1 MSNVINRYLEQEMKE
16 SYLDYS
22 MSVIV
27 SRALPDVKDGLKPVH
42 RRILFAMH
50 EVGMTSDK
58 PHKKSARIVGEVLGK
73 YHPHGDSA
81 VYSTMVRMAQDFNY
95 RYELIDG
102 HGNFGSI
109 DGDSAAA
116 MRYTEARMSKI
127 AKELLVDIDKN
138 TIDYRKNF
146 DDSLEE
152 PIVLPAKLPNLLL
165 NGATG
170 IAVGMATNI
179 PPHNLGELV
188 DGILAVI
195 NNRMEIKSKKDQL
208 KEKMEKIK
216 EIVENSSEK
225 LSSEAAYERLE
236 KIISKTDFE
245 DEFKVLDNIE
255 KIKLRVE
262 RALTQNEAENLKAK
276 KESEEFEGLTFEEVK
291 LPILEEIKEVAT
303 STFEVVKRITSLD
316 LIQYISGPDFPTG
329 GIIDGK
335 KGIYD
340 AYTTGRGRVRVRG
353 KVKIEEHKN
362 GKSSII
368 INEVPFQVNKARMIE
383 KIAALVREKKITGI
397 TDLRDES
404 DRNGIRVVIETKRGE
419 EPELILNKLYKYTE
433 LQNTFGIIMLAL
445 VDNVPK
451 VLKLKEVL
459 DHYLNHRFDV
469 LTRRTKYELE
479 KAEKRSHI
487 LEGFRI
493 ALDNIA
499 EIIKT
504 IRGSQD
510 ANTAK
515 DTLKL
520 NYSFSEA
527 QARSI
532 LDMKLQRLTGLE
544 RDKIE
549 NEYKELMEIIKEL
562 NHILATE
569 SKIYEMIVEEITEL
583 KEKYNDKRRTQI
595 EESRLDINIE
605 DLIADEKVIVTLT
618 NKGFVKRIGQD
629 KYRAQKRG
637 GKGVSSQNTVE
648 GDFVENMY
656 AASNLDTMMIYTDSG
671 KVFSLKVYEIPESSK
686 QARGKLIENM
696 INLGEDEKVRAII
709 KVRNFSEDQEVFFL
723 TRNGIVK
730 KTNLSQFKN
739 INKSGLRAINLKE
752 GDDLIFVGL
761 IEDPSNEVFV
771 ATKKGY
777 SIKFPQDNVRSM
789 GRTAT
794 GVKGITLRDGDIVVS
809 GVILSR
815 EDAKI
820 LTLTENG
827 YGKRTRISGYTSQSR
842 GGKGTINIRINKK
855 NGEVVDIKSV
865 TDDEE
870 LLAITSN
877 GVVIRTP
884 VEDISLLGRAT
895 QGVKIMRVEK
905 DEHVVS
911 TIKVKKNIEASLEE
925 ELLEEEKAEIEKIE
939 ENKKG

>member
-1 MSNVINRYLEQEMKE
+1 MKE

-42 RRILFAMH
+42 RRILFAMN
-50 EVGMTSDK
+50 ELGMTSDK

-81 VYSTMVRMAQDFNY
+81 VYNTMVRMAQDFNY

-116 MRYTEARMSKI
+116 MRYTEARMAKI
-127 AKELLVDIDKN
+127 TKELLVDLDKN

-146 DDSLEE
+146 DDSLDE

-195 NNRMEIKSKKDQL
+195 KNRKDIKDKKGVILKGFEDIKSL
-208 KEKMEKIK
+208 I
-216 EIVENSSEK
+216 INSTEK
-225 LSSEAAYERLE
+225 LDAELTFERLE
-236 KIISKTDFE
+236 KRIARTDLE
-245 DEFKVLDNIE
+245 NENNI
-255 KIKLRVE
+255 L
-262 RALTQNEAENLKAK
+262 
-276 KESEEFEGLTFEEVK
+276 
-291 LPILEEIKEVAT
+291 
-303 STFEVVKRITSLD
+303 TSLD
-316 LIQYISGPDFPTG
+316 KIKSIVEKAIEENDALNFRLRKEMEANEENGEVEAITPELQLVTFREVKELIDGLLGEVVRIRPIDLIEYISGPDFPTG

-383 KIAALVREKKITGI
+383 KIAALVREKKVTGI

-451 VLKLKEVL
+451 VLNLKEIL
-459 DHYLNHRFDV
+459 DHYINHRLNV
-469 LTRRTKYELE
+469 ITRRTKYELE
-479 KAEKRSHI
+479 KAEKRAHI

-493 ALDNIA
+493 ALDNIG
-499 EIIKT
+499 EIIKI
-504 IRGSQD
+504 IRGSKD

-515 DTLKL
+515 DTLKMD
-520 NYSFSEA
+520 YSFSEA

-549 NEYKELMEIIKEL
+549 NEYTALMEIVKELMFILNNESKVYEIITEEL
-562 NHILATE
+562 E
-569 SKIYEMIVEEITEL
+569 EL
-583 KEKYNDKRRTQI
+583 KETYSDERRTQI

-618 NKGFVKRIGQD
+618 NKGYVKRIGQD
-629 KYRAQKRG
+629 KYKAQKRG

-656 AASNLDTMMIYTDSG
+656 AASNLDTMMIYTDAG
-671 KVFSLKVYEIPESSK
+671 KVYSLKVYEIPEFSK

-696 INLGEDEKVRAII
+696 ISLDEGEKVRAII
-709 KVRNFSEDQEVFFL
+709 KVRNFDETQEVFFL

-739 INKSGLRAINLKE
+739 INKSGLRAVNLKD

-761 IEDPSNEVFV
+761 IDTTDTDATNEVFI
-771 ATKKGY
+771 ATKLGY
-777 SIKFPQDNVRSM
+777 SIKFPHDNVRSM
-789 GRTAT
+789 GRSAT
-794 GVKGITLRDGDIVVS
+794 GVKGITLREEDEVIS
-809 GVILSR
+809 GVIIER

-820 LTLTENG
+820 LTITENG

-842 GGKGTINIRINKK
+842 GGKGTINIRISKR
-855 NGEVVDIKSV
+855 NGKVVEVKSV

-884 VEDISLLGRAT
+884 VEDISLIGRAT
-895 QGVKIMRVEK
+895 QGVKIMRVE
-905 DEHVVS
+905 DGEYVVS
-911 TIKVKKNIEASLEE
+911 TIKEKRNLEELIEE
-925 ELLEEEKAEIEKIE
+925 ELAEEK
-939 ENKKG
+939 

>member
-1 MSNVINRYLEQEMKE
+1 
-16 SYLDYS
+16 
-22 MSVIV
+22 
-27 SRALPDVKDGLKPVH
+27 
-42 RRILFAMH
+42 
-50 EVGMTSDK
+50 
-58 PHKKSARIVGEVLGK
+58 
-73 YHPHGDSA
+73 
-81 VYSTMVRMAQDFNY
+81 
-95 RYELIDG
+95 
-102 HGNFGSI
+102 
-109 DGDSAAA
+109 
-116 MRYTEARMSKI
+116 
-127 AKELLVDIDKN
+127 
-138 TIDYRKNF
+138 
-146 DDSLEE
+146 
-152 PIVLPAKLPNLLL
+152 
-165 NGATG
+165 
-170 IAVGMATNI
+170 
-179 PPHNLGELV
+179 
-188 DGILAVI
+188 
-195 NNRMEIKSKKDQL
+195 
-208 KEKMEKIK
+208 
-216 EIVENSSEK
+216 
-225 LSSEAAYERLE
+225 
-236 KIISKTDFE
+236 
-245 DEFKVLDNIE
+245 
-255 KIKLRVE
+255 
-262 RALTQNEAENLKAK
+262 
-276 KESEEFEGLTFEEVK
+276 
-291 LPILEEIKEVAT
+291 
-303 STFEVVKRITSLD
+303 
-316 LIQYISGPDFPTG
+316 
-329 GIIDGK
+329 
-335 KGIYD
+335 
-340 AYTTGRGRVRVRG
+340 
-353 KVKIEEHKN
+353 
-362 GKSSII
+362 
-368 INEVPFQVNKARMIE
+368 
-383 KIAALVREKKITGI
+383 
-397 TDLRDES
+397 RDES

>member
-303 STFEVVKRITSLD
+303 STFEVVKKITSLD

>member
-1 MSNVINRYLEQEMKE
+1 MSNIITRYIEQEMKE

-42 RRILFAMH
+42 RRILFAMN
-50 EVGMTSDK
+50 ELGMTSDK
-58 PHKKSARIVGEVLGK
+58 AHKKSARIVGEVLGK

-81 VYSTMVRMAQDFNY
+81 VYNTMVRMAQDFNY

-116 MRYTEARMSKI
+116 MRYTEARMAKI
-127 AKELLVDIDKN
+127 TKELLVDLDKN

-146 DDSLEE
+146 DDSLDE

-195 NNRMEIKSKKDQL
+195 NNRLEIKGKKA
-208 KEKMEKIK
+208 EIVEGFEKIK
-216 EIVENSSEK
+216 ELIINST
-225 LSSEAAYERLE
+225 E
-236 KIISKTDFE
+236 KIDAEIAFERIEKMISKGDVTDE
-245 DEFKVLDNIE
+245 NKLLNAVE
-255 KIKLRVE
+255 KIKAVIDKSIE
-262 RALTQNEAENLKAK
+262 ENDALNLKLQ
-276 KESEEFEGLTFEEVK
+276 KEREAREETLEDENYTEIPKELSLTTFR
-291 LPILEEIKEVAT
+291 EIKKVISEILGGAT
-303 STFEVVKRITSLD
+303 RITSRD
-316 LIQYISGPDFPTG
+316 LIEYISGPDFPTG

-353 KVKIEEHKN
+353 KVKIEEHQN

-383 KIAALVREKKITGI
+383 KIANLVREKKITGI

-451 VLKLKEVL
+451 VLKLKEIL
-459 DHYLNHRFDV
+459 DHYINHRFDV
-469 LTRRTKYELE
+469 ITRRTKFELE
-479 KAEKRSHI
+479 KAQKRSHI

-493 ALDNIA
+493 ALDNIG
-499 EIIKT
+499 EIIK
-504 IRGSQD
+504 IVRGSKD
-510 ANTAK
+510 ANVAK
-515 DTLKL
+515 ETLKID
-520 NYSFSEA
+520 YSFSEA

-549 NEYKELMEIIKEL
+549 TEYMALVHVIEELNYILNNKDKVYEIITEEL
-562 NHILATE
+562 E
-569 SKIYEMIVEEITEL
+569 EL
-583 KEKYNDKRRTQI
+583 KENYSDERRTQI

-605 DLIADEKVIVTLT
+605 DLISDEKVIVTLT
-618 NKGFVKRIGQD
+618 NKGYVKRISQD
-629 KYRAQKRG
+629 KYKAQKRG

-671 KVFSLKVYEIPESSK
+671 KVYSLKVYEIPEFSK

-696 INLGEDEKVRAII
+696 INLGEDEKVRSII
-709 KVRNFSEDQEVFFL
+709 KVRDFSEEHEVFFL

-739 INKSGLRAINLKE
+739 INKSGLRAINLKDD
-752 GDDLIFVGL
+752 DDLIFVGL
-761 IEDPSNEVFV
+761 VDSKKSEVFV
-771 ATKKGY
+771 ATRLGY

-789 GRTAT
+789 GRSAT
-794 GVKGITLRDGDIVVS
+794 GVKGITLRPEDKVVS
-809 GVILSR
+809 GVIVER

-820 LTLTENG
+820 LTITENG
-827 YGKRTRISGYTSQSR
+827 YGKRTRITGYTSQSR
-842 GGKGTINIRINKK
+842 GGKGVINIRVSAR
-855 NGEVVDIKSV
+855 NGKVVDVKSV

-884 VEDISLLGRAT
+884 VEDISLIGRAT
-895 QGVKIMRVEK
+895 QGVKIMRVEET
-905 DEHVVS
+905 EHVVS
-911 TIKVKKNIEASLEE
+911 TIKVKRNLEE
-925 ELLEEEKAEIEKIE
+925 LIDEELSEIVEEKK
-939 ENKKG
+939 

>member
-1 MSNVINRYLEQEMKE
+1 MSNIITRYIEQEMKE

-42 RRILFAMH
+42 RRILFAMN
-50 EVGMTSDK
+50 ELGMTHEK

-81 VYSTMVRMAQDFNY
+81 VYNTMVRMAQDFNY

-127 AKELLVDIDKN
+127 TKELLLDLDKN
-138 TIDYRKNF
+138 TVDYRKNF
-146 DDSLEE
+146 DDSLDE

-195 NNRMEIKSKKDQL
+195 NNRLEIKGKKDGIV
-208 KEKMEKIK
+208 EGFEKIK
-216 EIVENSSEK
+216 ELIIDST
-225 LSSEAAYERLE
+225 E
-236 KIISKTDFE
+236 KIDAEITFERIEKMISKAVVE
-245 DEFKVLDNIE
+245 DENKLLNTIE
-255 KIKLRVE
+255 KIKAVVE
-262 RALTQNEAENLKAK
+262 KSLEENEALNLKLQKERDAREESLETENYTEIAK
-276 KESEEFEGLTFEEVK
+276 ELSLTTFREVK
-291 LPILEEIKEVAT
+291 EVISGILGEA
-303 STFEVVKRITSLD
+303 SRITSRD
-316 LIQYISGPDFPTG
+316 LIEYISGPDFPTG

-383 KIAALVREKKITGI
+383 KIANLVREKRITGI

-445 VDNVPK
+445 VNNIPK
-451 VLKLKEVL
+451 VLTLKEIL
-459 DHYLNHRFDV
+459 DHYINHRIDV
-469 LTRRTKYELE
+469 VTRRTKYELE

-493 ALDNIA
+493 ALDNIG
-499 EIIKT
+499 EIIK
-504 IRGSQD
+504 IVRGSKD
-510 ANTAK
+510 ANVAK
-515 DTLKL
+515 ETLKTD
-520 NYSFSEA
+520 YSFSEA

-549 NEYKELMEIIKEL
+549 NEYMALVEIIKEL
-562 NHILATE
+562 NFILNNENKVYEIITE
-569 SKIYEMIVEEITEL
+569 ELEEI
-583 KEKYNDKRRTQI
+583 KENYSDERRTQI

-618 NKGFVKRIGQD
+618 NKGYVKRISQD
-629 KYRAQKRG
+629 KYKAQKRG

-671 KVFSLKVYEIPESSK
+671 KVYSLKVYEIPEFSK

-696 INLGEDEKVRAII
+696 INLGEDEKVRSII
-709 KVRNFSEDQEVFFL
+709 KVRDFSEEHEVFFL

-739 INKSGLRAINLKE
+739 INKSGLRAINLKD

-761 IEDPSNEVFV
+761 VDTKESEVFV
-771 ATKKGY
+771 ATRLGY

-789 GRTAT
+789 GRSAT
-794 GVKGITLRDGDIVVS
+794 GVKGITLRPEDEVVS
-809 GVILSR
+809 GVIVER

-820 LTLTENG
+820 LTITENG
-827 YGKRTRISGYTSQSR
+827 YGKRTRITGYTSQSR
-842 GGKGTINIRINKK
+842 GGKGVINIRVSAR
-855 NGEVVDIKSV
+855 NGKVVDVKSV

-884 VEDISLLGRAT
+884 VEDISLIGRAT
-895 QGVKIMRVEK
+895 QGVKIMRVE
-905 DEHVVS
+905 DTEHVVS
-911 TIKVKKNIEASLEE
+911 TIKVKRNLEELIEE
-925 ELLEEEKAEIEKIE
+925 ELLEKSEEKK
-939 ENKKG
+939 